1 MPLGFAHL
9 ASYPISAMALSH
21 SGEACA
27 CFLPPSGRSP
37 SSACVTPASIRD
49 DAARTRANLRPRL
62 TARDRAPRPS
72 APAPSPLLPSAPCP
86 PAGRPATF
94 PDPLPPRSRL
104 PWRHDQFANE
114 TTGSTGTVNQLI
126 GKAVKAVL
134 ARLRLRPTS
143 HVERH
148 LTTPEPPA
156 GSAGSSLEPSCHEPR
171 WKFGSTVKIRG
182 AQECLGA
189 GDVHCHEERQGLQ
202 ALSNPCDHATGC
214 TRRTVVIPRGAHLA
228 GPEYTRSPDVGA
240 RCRHLTH

>member
-9 ASYPISAMALSH
+9 ASYPISAMALPH
-21 SGEACA
+21 SGEVCA

-104 PWRHDQFANE
+104 PWSPPDQFANE

-148 LTTPEPPA
+148 LTTPEPRPA
-156 GSAGSSLEPSCHEPR
+156 VPA
-171 WKFGSTVKIRG
+171 
-182 AQECLGA
+182 AA
-189 GDVHCHEERQGLQ
+189 
-202 ALSNPCDHATGC
+202 SNLHATNPGGNLAQPSRSEALKSVSAQAMYIV
-214 TRRTVVIPRGAHLA
+214 TRNVRDYR
-228 GPEYTRSPDVGA
+228 RSPIRAITPQDA
-240 RCRHLTH
+240 LDELS

>member
-134 ARLRLRPTS
+134 
-143 HVERH
+143 
-148 LTTPEPPA
+148 
-156 GSAGSSLEPSCHEPR
+156 
-171 WKFGSTVKIRG
+171 
-182 AQECLGA
+182 GA
-189 GDVHCHEERQGLQ
+189 GVVHCHEERQGLQ

-240 RCRHLTH
+240 RCRYLTH